1 MVAQALPSVDGL
13 ANCVNTNAINDDKYK
28 FMTRDEFVGEIVRL
42 TDKTESGSAVFAD
55 VTPDNKY
62 YDEIYTA
69 KKLGLVQGDDKGR
82 CV

>member
-1 MVAQALPSVDGL
+1 M
-13 ANCVNTNAINDDKYK
+13 

-62 YDEIYTA
+62 SLAAPTCSAFCIVSTSQSCERSARWNKEHICMTCMDF
-69 KKLGLVQGDDKGR
+69 L
-82 CV
+82 